1 MAVKNSTI
9 LAKAWLEGTSD
20 FQQRISSPTVAGI
33 DKTIRDLQSPMN
45 GQYFNQFMDAM
56 VNKIGF
62 SIARGKRYDN
72 PLATV
77 FKGQGDVPS
86 YLNYGSTIEEVIPHW
101 IQGHTYTDD
110 VETLLKMHR
119 PEVDVYYHTQ
129 NRKMRYPISVT
140 RDEMRAAF
148 HDEYGL
154 NRLIAR
160 IMDLPINADNYDEY
174 RTMLALFGYYDDRW
188 GYFKKVIDAPTTK
201 DAAENLLTE
210 IMADAERW
218 TIAPS
223 TLYNNADVPVFAR
236 KDEIIFI
243 TTPDIKANLNVKTYA
258 AMFNVQYAELPYLIA
273 TVDELPIANCLG
285 ILTTREHLI
294 GFDTLYEN
302 TTFYNP
308 ESLTNQY
315 YLHHWEGLSLSTYAP
330 AICYV
335 SSGTA
340 TTVPT
345 IQQTVASLSVTPTAE
360 TVELGG
366 TVALTVKLNGSITNG
381 DNNAVAVRP
390 DAATYTVAAAKPAS
404 GDVAAVPR
412 TLNAR
417 TYVDNFG
424 VLHVQKTGL
433 EKGDVITV
441 TATSSYVNPSGD
453 TPDDLTATANVTI
466 A

>member
-9 LAKAWLEGTSD
+9 LAKAWLAGTSD
-20 FQQRISSPTVAGI
+20 FQQRIASPTVAGI

-45 GQYFNQFMDAM
+45 GMYFNQFMDMM

-101 IQGHTYTDD
+101 IKGHTYTDD
-110 VETLLKMHR
+110 VETLLKMNR
-119 PEVDVYYHTQ
+119 PEVDVFYHTQ
-129 NRKMRYPISVT
+129 NRKMKYPISVT

-160 IMDLPINADNYDEY
+160 IMELPINADNYDEY
-174 RTMLALFGYYDDRW
+174 RTMLELFAYYDDRW
-188 GYFKKVIDAPTTK
+188 GYFKKIVDAPTTK

-210 IMADAERW
+210 VLADAERW

-223 TLYNNADVPVFAR
+223 TLYNNSDVPVFAR
-236 KDEIIFI
+236 RDEIIFI

-258 AMFNVQYAELPYLIA
+258 AMFNVEYAQLPYFIA
-273 TVDELPIANCLG
+273 TVDELPIPNCIG

-294 GFDTLYEN
+294 GFDTEYEN
-302 TTFYNP
+302 TAFYNP
-308 ESLTNQY
+308 ETLSNQY
-315 YLHHWEGLSLSTYAP
+315 YLHHWEGLSLSAYAP
-330 AICYV
+330 AICYL

-340 TTVPT
+340 TVPQT
-345 IQQTVASLSVTPTAE
+345 ITQAVSKLVVTPEKE

-366 TVALTVKLNGSITNG
+366 TVKLSVDLQGTIDNG
-381 DNNAVAVRP
+381 DYTEIAVRP
-390 DAATYTVAAAKPAS
+390 DAATYEVSAEKPAAGS
-404 GDVAAVPR
+404 EAAVPR
-412 TLNAR
+412 KLTAR
-417 TYVDNFG
+417 TRVDEFG
-424 VLHVQKTGL
+424 VLHVQRAGL
-433 EKGDVITV
+433 ETGDVITIK
-441 TATSSYVNPSGD
+441 AASSYVNPSGA
-453 TPDDLTATANVTI
+453 TPAGLTATATVKV